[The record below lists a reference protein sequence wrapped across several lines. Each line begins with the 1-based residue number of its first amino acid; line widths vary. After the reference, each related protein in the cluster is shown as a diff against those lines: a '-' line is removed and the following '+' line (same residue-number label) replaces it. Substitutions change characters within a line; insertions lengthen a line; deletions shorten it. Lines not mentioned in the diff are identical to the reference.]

1 MSPTHDSQRVLRRLD
16 IEFSVFLLLSLT
28 VLFIGAFGGAS
39 LLTTIEGRKA
49 DRLEKISLEHDLE
62 SFREDVLRDALFD
75 KKELI
80 QDTVDRT
87 RADLNLSRLVLSFDN
102 RRFESKSSRVA
113 PHTISGSLP
122 IFSGKYQVG
131 EISYEAPTRLADISS
146 RALLF
151 IALLFFVF
159 AIILVVFVSRWLQE
173 KFLNPVRQLVQISRN
188 DSALLALKRFRSSSF
203 DIDDLKCLF
212 EDMIR
217 NQNEK
222 TRRIADLERRR
233 SISVL
238 AAQVAHDIRSPLA
251 ALNILLSQR
260 NDPVGDP
267 KTTSLV
273 KGAITRI
280 HDIANNLLSHSRE
293 EIRDTAPSPIGK
305 SQTVLVQT
313 LLDEI
318 VSEKRIQYL
327 DRKDVQIQLEGRES
341 AYGVFVKINGTEF
354 KNVISNLVNNSAE
367 SFTEAGH
374 IRISIKADD
383 AFVDIEVSDDGPGIP
398 TEIATKIGQPG
409 ITLGKAEGH
418 GLGLSHAIE
427 TLRQWNGTL
436 SFENGKPCGTTVR
449 LRLHRQ
455 ASPLW
460 FVSRLILEP
469 YVPILILD
477 DEEEIHQSMD
487 LLLAPYIRRGLK
499 VFHFMTA
506 REARKWFEVY
516 EGVSCLCLFDHELI
530 GQSET
535 GLDLITSLHLEG
547 CSVLVTGRHDD
558 SELVHECI
566 EKKVRLL
573 PKSLIDVVPMKWV
586 NELSETKGPGASE
599 RGASLS

>member
-1 MSPTHDSQRVLRRLD
+1 MSPTDESNTVLRRLD

-28 VLFIGAFGGAS
+28 ALFIGAFGGAS
-39 LLTTIEGRKA
+39 LLTTIESRKA
-49 DRLEKISLEHDLE
+49 DRLEKVSLEHDLE
-62 SFREDVLRDALFD
+62 SFREDVLRDALFN

-80 QDTVDRT
+80 QETVDRT
-87 RADLNLSRLVLSFDN
+87 RADLNLSRLVLRLDN
-102 RRFESKSSRVA
+102 RRFESSSSRVA
-113 PHTISGSLP
+113 AHTITGSLP
-122 IFSGKYQVG
+122 IYSGKYTVG
-131 EISYEAPTRLADISS
+131 EILYEAPTRLADISS

-260 NDPVGDP
+260 NDPNSDP
-267 KTTSLV
+267 KNTSLV

-305 SQTVLVQT
+305 SHTVMIQT

-318 VSEKRIQYL
+318 VSEKRIQYI
-327 DRKDVQIQLEGRES
+327 DRREVQIQLEGREA
-341 AYGVFVKINGTEF
+341 AYGVFVKVNGTEF
-354 KNVISNLVNNSAE
+354 KNVISNLVNNSME
-367 SFTEAGH
+367 SLSDTGQV
-374 IRISIKADD
+374 RVVIKADD
-383 AFVDIEVSDDGPGIP
+383 AFVDIEVCDNGPGIP
-398 TEIATKIGQPG
+398 ADIIDKLGQPG
-409 ITLGKAEGH
+409 ITHGKDEGH

-427 TLRQWNGTL
+427 TVRQWNGRVT
-436 SFENGKPCGTTVR
+436 FESDKDCGTTVR
-449 LRLHRQ
+449 IRLHRQ

-460 FVSRLILEP
+460 FVSRLVLEP
-469 YVPILILD
+469 YVPLLILD

-487 LLLAPYIRRGLK
+487 LLLAPYIRMGLK

-506 REARKWFEVY
+506 REARKWFEHY
-516 EGVSCLCLFDHELI
+516 EGVSCLCLFDYELI

-535 GLDLITSLHLEG
+535 GLDLITSLHLES

-558 SELVHECI
+558 HELVHECL

-573 PKSLIDVVPMKWV
+573 PKTLIDVLPLKWV
-586 NELSETKGPGASE
+586 NELSDLKGPGPSE
-599 RGASLS
+599 RGISP